1 MLTRLTI
8 ANYKALRSLTLELR
22 PITVLVGAN
31 GVGKTSVLEA
41 VELLALPSQPV
52 EDDNSAFRRLEG
64 WAKDPSWSAQRAFGG
79 KLQDGWSVRGD
90 LGAAD
95 PMARLAFGVEA
106 HAGVAELIVGLET
119 QPIRVQSNGR
129 IDAMAHLVALAA
141 RPPMRAVFVR
151 PTLAALR
158 APSYAE
164 REVPMIQDDGYG
176 IPSVLANLAS
186 VDPAGRERIIA
197 DLRAIIPAVRQC
209 RTPRHKLPPHDFDG
223 HTSDVPLWGHR
234 LELELDGVGW
244 VPAEHLSEGT
254 LRALAYLCALSSAT
268 DGSPFVF
275 LADDFDAGL
284 HPSAQAALVKT
295 FRAIRERRPEVQFL
309 CTTHSPFV
317 LDAFADE
324 EVIVCARGADGA
336 MRAMSLARHP
346 EWSKWKA
353 QLRAGEFWSSV
364 GEDWVL
370 ATPETA
376 A

>member
-41 VELLALPSQPV
+41 VELLGDLGGSLAHLNDS
-52 EDDNSAFRRLEG
+52 DWFT
-64 WAKDPSWSAQRAFGG
+64 QRSFGG
-79 KLQDGWSVRGD
+79 LALSGWSVQGRLGEESTARDLVYSVEQKGD
-90 LGAAD
+90 DRLVTAGWRDA
-95 PMARLAFGVEA
+95 PM
-106 HAGVAELIVGLET
+106 
-119 QPIRVQSNGR
+119 Q
-129 IDAMAHLVALAA
+129 LAA
-141 RPPMRAVFVR
+141 KPTRENRLYLAEWQHKPPVRTTLLR
-151 PTLAALR
+151 PTLSALR
-158 APSYAE
+158 SPSYAPSAVP
-164 REVPMIQDDGYG
+164 EVESDGAG
-176 IPSVLANLAS
+176 MPSVLADLAATRPDT
-186 VDPAGRERIIA
+186 VERVLS
-197 DLRAIIPAVRQC
+197 DLRSIIPTVR
-209 RTPRHKLPPHDFDG
+209 RIRAPRARVVVREPISDDDD
-223 HTSDVPLWGHR
+223 SDVEHVRVRDVWGHR

-317 LDAFADE
+317 LDAFLDE